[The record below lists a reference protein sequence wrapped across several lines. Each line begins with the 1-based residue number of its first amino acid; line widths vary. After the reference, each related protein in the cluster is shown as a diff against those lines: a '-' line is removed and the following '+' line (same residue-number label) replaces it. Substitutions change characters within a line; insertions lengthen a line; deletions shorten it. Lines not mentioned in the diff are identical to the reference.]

1 MRAILFLLLV
11 GCGSVSDNRQI
22 ADAQGSGS
30 GSGCVPETDA
40 AFCTRVSKTCETVAN
55 MDNCGQA
62 RTADCG
68 TCTGTDACE
77 ANVCEAP
84 VCGTTFAAAGTI
96 VDSLHVTRQTALA
109 GASATG
115 QSVLYLQTGAAA
127 ACGGF
132 SLYIADEA
140 VANTPPYVPQQLAN
154 LGGFSRAEETLAL
167 APDGLTIIGASTDGR
182 TFVESK
188 RSAIGASD
196 FSQPVTGDFVT
207 LDAALPPAPATVRWP
222 VLSTDGL
229 AFYYQVV
236 GATVVAMNGEYEAL
250 RTSTAM
256 PFPAGTR
263 MPASVQALL
272 TADGGIS
279 GMSSD
284 RMTAFVAVG
293 FGTKLLTR
301 TSLSQPFTAP
311 TASTPPGA
319 AYRVVPIS
327 GCTAIGTCEPGG
339 CNNEAICTWTNH

>member
-1 MRAILFLLLV
+1 MRAILSLLLV
-11 GCGSVSDNRQI
+11 GCGTVSDNRYI
-22 ADAQGSGS
+22 DDARGSGS
-30 GSGCVPETDA
+30 GSACEPETDA
-40 AFCTRVSKTCETVAN
+40 VFCTRVDSTCETVAN
-55 MDNCGQA
+55 TDNCGEP

-68 TCTGTDACE
+68 TCMGTDACE
-77 ANVCEAP
+77 ANVCKAP
-84 VCGTTFAAAGTI
+84 VCGTTFAASGTI
-96 VDSLHVTRQTALA
+96 VESLYVTRQTALA

-115 QSVLYLQTGAAA
+115 QSVLYLQTPLG

-132 SLYIADEA
+132 QLFVADEA
-140 VANTPPYVPQQLAN
+140 AANTPPYVAQPLAN
-154 LGGFSRAEETLAL
+154 LGGFSKAEETIAL
-167 APDGLTIIGASTDGR
+167 APDGLTIIGASTGGA

-188 RSAIGASD
+188 RSAIGAGD

-207 LDAALPPAPATVRWP
+207 LDAALPPAPANVRWP
-222 VLSTDGL
+222 VLSADGL
-229 AFYYQVV
+229 AFYYRVA
-236 GATVVAMNGEYEAL
+236 GATVAAINGQYESL

-263 MPASVQALL
+263 MPAAVQALL
-272 TADGGIS
+272 TGSDGIS

-301 TSLSQPFTAP
+301 TSLSQPFIAP
-311 TASTPPGA
+311 AASTPPAA

-339 CNNEAICTWTNH
+339 CQNEAICTWTNH